1 VESGVV
7 AQLPVGRH
15 LAVDERGV
23 GLRATWRLDH
33 GFINLSLWRDQIC
46 VETFHLTP
54 QAAAELVG
62 FLANGLADATAVATM
77 ARLAAIDQASRST
90 TSTADRVV
98 SRARTVGRSVRSR
111 VARAIGAAAD
121 RIEP

>member
-1 VESGVV
+1 VESGAA

-33 GFINLSLWRDQIC
+33 GFVNLSLWRGETC

-54 QAAAELVG
+54 AAAAELVS
-62 FLANGLADATAVATM
+62 FLARGLADATAVASM
-77 ARLAAIDQASRST
+77 AQVAPLRAVPPPAPSLADRMAAALERLAARLH
-90 TSTADRVV
+90 R
-98 SRARTVGRSVRSR
+98 
-111 VARAIGAAAD
+111 
-121 RIEP
+121 